1 MTTDR
6 TDLAF
11 GGACNYLAVAFKPQA
26 AGSGSLHLKLF
37 HGQETTSFL
46 QFSPPIRRNETRIKI
61 HTGGWRGEGERGGG
75 GVCFLVGSCY
85 YRSNDYYDDEDEGLI
100 GLDWTGSAWIIIIK
114 VFTKAVK

>member
-61 HTGGWRGEGERGGG
+61 HTGGWARGGG
-75 GVCFLVGSCY
+75 KGGA
-85 YRSNDYYDDEDEGLI
+85 G
-100 GLDWTGSAWIIIIK
+100 TGAVFVFWFVRVIIDRMIIMMK
-114 VFTKAVK
+114 KTRD